1 MVNNAVEM
9 LFKLLTDTHIPEGH
23 IALVRIQDDLTYDQV
38 MTNLEQVNILPG
50 FTVLGVTSIPNPDT
64 SDWKLTNC
72 TYENGVLTWTE
83 GLIDLGTETSPDL
96 AYGYHA
102 GITANIG
109 DKLEM
114 IVPNVMSFASR
125 VLSGTRLADVNGVA
139 AGQANIG
146 INCINNSLGSPNIG
160 LTLLGTSYQ
169 TTDLPVKYTM
179 IYVSATAVEHVITS
193 TDGTIE
199 IFRETQNIPAFEGT
213 AYFNVIATVN
223 EKNEMFTTTVSVSSI

>member
-9 LFKLLTDTHIPEGH
+9 LFKLLTDTNIPEGH

-38 MTNLEQVNILPG
+38 MTNLEQVNALPG
-50 FTVLGVTSIPNPDT
+50 FTVIGVTSIPNPDT
-64 SDWKLTNC
+64 SDWQLTNC
-72 TYENGVLTWTE
+72 TYENGVLSWTE
-83 GLIDLGTETSPDL
+83 GQLDLGTETTPDI

-102 GITANIG
+102 GITANID

-114 IVPNVMSFASR
+114 IVPNITALATG
-125 VLSGTRLADVNGVA
+125 VLSGARLADVNGVK
-139 AGQANIG
+139 AGQSNIG
-146 INCINNSLGSPNIG
+146 FNSGNSEQG

-179 IYVSATAVEHVITS
+179 TYVSTTAVEHVITS

-199 IFRETQNIPAFEGT
+199 LFRETQNIPAFEET
-213 AYFNVIATVN
+213 AYFNVIATVKD
-223 EKNEMFTTTVSVSSI
+223 ENEMFTTTVSVSRS

>member
-9 LFKLLTDTHIPEGH
+9 LFEQLTDTSIPEGH
-23 IALVRIQDDLTYDQV
+23 VALVRIQNDVSYDQV
-38 MTNLEQVNILPG
+38 MTNLEQVDVLPG
-50 FTVLGVTSIPNPDT
+50 FNVIGVTSIPNPDT
-64 SDWKLTNC
+64 SDWELTNC
-72 TYENGVLTWTE
+72 TYENGVLNWTE
-83 GLIDLGTETSPDL
+83 GQINLGTETAPDL

-114 IVPNVMSFASR
+114 IVPDVMSFASR
-125 VLSGTRLADVNGVA
+125 VLSGARLADVNGVA
-139 AGQANIG
+139 AGLANIG
-146 INCINNSLGSPNIG
+146 INGLNNSLGSPNIG

-179 IYVSATAVEHVITS
+179 TYLSATAVEHVITS

-199 IFRETQNIPAFEGT
+199 HFRETQSIPAFEET

-223 EKNEMFTTTVSVSSI
+223 DEIEMFTTTVSVS

>member
-9 LFKLLTDTHIPEGH
+9 LFEQLTDTSIPEGH
-23 IALVRIQDDLTYDQV
+23 VALVRIQNDVSYDQV
-38 MTNLEQVNILPG
+38 MTNLEQVNVLPG
-50 FTVLGVTSIPNPDT
+50 FNVIGVTSIPNPDT

-72 TYENGVLTWTE
+72 TYENGVLSWTE
-83 GLIDLGTETSPDL
+83 GQLDLGAENSPDL

-114 IVPNVMSFASR
+114 IVPNVMSLASG
-125 VLSGTRLADVNGVA
+125 VLSGARLADVNGVA

-146 INCINNSLGSPNIG
+146 FNCINDGSGNPGLG

-169 TTDLPVKYTM
+169 TTGLPVKYTM
-179 IYVSATAVEHVITS
+179 TYVSATAVEHVITS

-199 IFRETQNIPAFEGT
+199 LFRETQSIPAFEGT

-223 EKNEMFTTTVSVSSI
+223 DEIEMFTTTVSVS